1 MQTTTIIYIIIAL
14 LFSIAISW
22 FLYFYQ
28 QKGQRNVDFVLF
40 GLRCISVFL
49 LLLLFI
55 NPTIDRK
62 QFIIQKSKLSVL
74 VDNSTSIKFFQK
86 DTLVQSII
94 DDFKTHSELNERFD
108 INYYSFGDKF
118 QLNDSLQFNESQTN
132 IADPLNKV
140 NKVLI
145 NDSNAIV
152 LITDGNQTVGND
164 YEYSSIKNPVFPLV
178 VGDTT
183 QYEDVKISQ
192 LNVNRYSFINNQF
205 PVEIF
210 LQYEGNQSLKL
221 RYTIENKGKII
232 YSKLISFSPQKNSQR
247 IEASIK
253 ATQEG
258 SNFYKAK
265 IEYLENEK
273 NKTNNLKNFS
283 VEVIDKQTE
292 VLILSSFYHPDLGA
306 LKKSIE
312 SDQQRK
318 VSIRTLSKNNIKLN
332 DFQLVILYQPNNE
345 FKEIINELT
354 TRKANYFLISGSK
367 TDWNF
372 VNNQNIGIRKN
383 YLNQDENY
391 TASFNA
397 GFLNF
402 SQKDI
407 GFDNFPPLVN
417 KYGETSI
424 SIPHQTLFFQNING
438 FTSQE
443 PLLATSNVN
452 NHKKVFLMGEGL
464 WKWRST
470 SYLNSNSF
478 QDFDEFIGN
487 LVQFASSK
495 KVRNRIDVNIKS
507 IYNANARI
515 QVGAFYVDENYQ
527 FDDRA
532 TLLFTTINKETKE
545 KKVIPFSLTN
555 NSYQLELTVLE
566 SGDYE
571 YSVDVEGQNITK
583 KGVFKINQFEIE
595 QQFANANKEKLQ
607 RLSNKSEGVLY
618 FENQETSLID
628 QLLTDKRFVSIQKSV
643 NTKEELINWKWLL
656 AIIVFLLSSE
666 WLTRKYFGKI

>member
-1 MQTTTIIYIIIAL
+1 LQTTTIIYIIIAL

-94 DDFKTHSELNERFD
+94 DDFKTHSELNKRFD

-232 YSKLISFSPQKNSQR
+232 YSKLIRFSPQKNSQR

-332 DFQLVILYQPNNE
+332 DFQLFILYQPNND
-345 FKEIINELT
+345 FKEIINDLT
-354 TRKANYFLISGSK
+354 TKKANYFLISGSK

-424 SIPHQTLFFQNING
+424 NIPHQTLFFQNING
-438 FTSQE
+438 FTTQE

-495 KVRNRIDVNIKS
+495 KVRNRIDVNIEP

-595 QQFANANKEKLQ
+595 QQFTNANKEKLQ

-643 NTKEELINWKWLL
+643 NTKEELINLKWLL

>member
-1 MQTTTIIYIIIAL
+1 MQTITIIYIIIAL

-140 NKVLI
+140 NKVLK

-628 QLLTDKRFVSIQKSV
+628 QLLTDKRFVSIQKSL

>member
-28 QKGQRNVDFVLF
+28 QKGQGNVDFVLF

-140 NKVLI
+140 NKVLK

-628 QLLTDKRFVSIQKSV
+628 QLLTDKRFVRIQKSV

>member
-232 YSKLISFSPQKNSQR
+232 YSKLIRFSPQKNSQR

-332 DFQLVILYQPNNE
+332 DFQLVILYQPNND
-345 FKEIINELT
+345 FKEIINDLT
-354 TRKANYFLISGSK
+354 TKKANYFLISGSK

-424 SIPHQTLFFQNING
+424 NIPHQTLFFQNING
-438 FTSQE
+438 FTTQE

-595 QQFANANKEKLQ
+595 QQFTNANKEKLQ

-628 QLLTDKRFVSIQKSV
+628 QLLTDKRFLSIQKSV
-643 NTKEELINWKWLL
+643 NTKEELINLKWLL